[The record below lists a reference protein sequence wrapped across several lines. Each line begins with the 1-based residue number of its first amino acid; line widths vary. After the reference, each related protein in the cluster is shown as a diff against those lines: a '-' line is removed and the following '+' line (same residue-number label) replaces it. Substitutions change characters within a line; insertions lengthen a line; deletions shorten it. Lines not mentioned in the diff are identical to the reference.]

1 MFLKKE
7 RPFRSWKYFY
17 FARIK

>member
-7 RPFRSWKYFY
+7 RSWVFFK
-17 FARIK
+17 R